1 MMVFTWLPLAAFAAS
16 TVAAVMAGLLSLTP
30 QSKLAHRS
38 LGALLAATAL
48 AQFANGAGLVDE
60 THALN
65 WRMLSMI
72 AELLQPAALLY
83 VGLAFLDPVERSK
96 DAATLWRA
104 RTIGGLGLAL
114 SCLVASGTV
123 LEWQI
128 FPGGRT
134 VIGMSSFGHA
144 ALIFIV
150 IAMAL
155 GLAQLELVLRAS
167 REPVRHRLKFTIIG
181 LGGLAACQIYQAS
194 QMLLLPVWR
203 VEHVLVSSIVT
214 TMALA

>member
-48 AQFANGAGLVDE
+48 AQFANGAGLVDDA
-60 THALN
+60 HALN

-83 VGLAFLDPVERSK
+83 VGLAFLDPVERTQ
-96 DAATLWRA
+96 DAATRWRA
-104 RTIGGLGLAL
+104 RTIGGLGLVLSAL
-114 SCLVASGTV
+114 IVSGRV
-123 LEWQI
+123 FEWQA
-128 FPGGRT
+128 FPGGHT
-134 VIGMSSFGHA
+134 AIVMSSMGHV

-150 IAMAL
+150 
-155 GLAQLELVLRAS
+155 
-167 REPVRHRLKFTIIG
+167 
-181 LGGLAACQIYQAS
+181 
-194 QMLLLPVWR
+194 
-203 VEHVLVSSIVT
+203 
-214 TMALA
+214 